1 MTSYFEHKQ
10 DIQRLYDEFKRDHR
24 VEEIRG
30 ANGQLVEVRWVKKEA
45 KA

>member
-1 MTSYFEHKQ
+1 MTNYFEHKQ

-24 VEEIRG
+24 IEEIRNAG
-30 ANGQLVEVRWVKKEA
+30 GQLIEVRWVKKEP